1 MNLHYRANNLI
12 GHLSLPTWYVEDCT
26 ANDLAELV
34 AADHWR
40 AHPDS
45 DPTFI
50 TIVHLHNVEG
60 RDLGLFEVRF
70 EQRPV
75 FTASPLQQS

>member
-1 MNLHYRANNLI
+1 MKLHYQANGLI
-12 GHLSLPTWYVEDCT
+12 GHLYLPTRYLVDCT

-50 TIVHLHNVEG
+50 TVVHLHNVEG
-60 RDLGLFEVRF
+60 CDLGLFEVRC

-75 FTASPLQQS
+75 FTACPLQQV